1 MCVCVCVCVGAA
13 ADCSEKLIVTWRDIL
28 TRKVHRH
35 YFAMSS
41 YYHIKNLPGRSAI
54 ADPDERLA
62 AEVTEVTKKLTMVV
76 SMHSTS

>member
-1 MCVCVCVCVGAA
+1 MRARVCVSGV
-13 ADCSEKLIVTWRDIL
+13 DCSEKLIVTWRDIL

-54 ADPDERLA
+54 ADPGERLA

-76 SMHSTS
+76 RLPA